1 MTPPKPPYRK
11 FDPRPDNRRPPF
23 GKPAPKVHPK
33 AKPRPAS
40 AAMTVPT
47 LARPDTPAGVAR
59 PTFQPKKLPARPGAK
74 PAAKPQGTGMT
85 DWNPVADWYDDLVG
99 DAGSEFHREVILPG
113 TMRLLAAKRGDHV
126 LDLAC
131 GQGVLCRLLAAN
143 QVESTGVDAA
153 PDLIA
158 AAKDRQPSV
167 RPPSAAA
174 HFVVGDARDLR
185 QFPANRFTV
194 AACVL
199 AVQNI
204 HPLNGLMTA
213 AARVLKPMGRLVI
226 VVMHPCFRGPKETA
240 WGWDAAAGVQYRR
253 VDRYLIPRKE
263 PIVTHPGSAPDGYTW
278 SFHKPLN
285 AYVKAMRSAGLL
297 VDAME
302 EWPSHKRSDS
312 GPRAGAENVAREE
325 IPMFMAIRAVKVD
338 LGGGTG
344 VPPVGRPE
352 VDEPMRG
359 SAAPGDSDGTVS
371 A

>member
-1 MTPPKPPYRK
+1 MSPPKPPYRNT
-11 FDPRPDNRRPPF
+11 DRRPDDRRPPF
-23 GKPAPKVHPK
+23 GKPAAKVHPK
-33 AKPRPAS
+33 AKPRPQS
-40 AAMTVPT
+40 APMTVPA
-47 LARPDTPAGVAR
+47 LARPDGPR
-59 PTFQPKKLPARPGAK
+59 PTFQPKKPAAR
-74 PAAKPQGTGMT
+74 PAAKPQGSGMT
-85 DWNPVADWYDDLVG
+85 DWNRVADWYDDLVG

-143 QVESTGVDAA
+143 GVESTGVDAA
-153 PDLIA
+153 PDLVA
-158 AAKDRQPSV
+158 AAKDRQLSV

-185 QFPANRFTV
+185 PFPAGRFTA

-204 HPLNGLMTA
+204 HPLTGLMTA

-312 GPRAGAENVAREE
+312 GPRAGAENMAREE

-338 LGGGTG
+338 LTTPARAEAGPAADAASG
-344 VPPVGRPE
+344 
-352 VDEPMRG
+352 PMD
-359 SAAPGDSDGTVS
+359 AD
-371 A
+371 